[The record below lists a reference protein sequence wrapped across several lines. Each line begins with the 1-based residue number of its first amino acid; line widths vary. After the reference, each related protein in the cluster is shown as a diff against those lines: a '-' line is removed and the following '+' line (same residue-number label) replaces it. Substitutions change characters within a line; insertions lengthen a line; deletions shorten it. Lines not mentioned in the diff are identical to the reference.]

1 LTVNVCPAIVAV
13 PLRAFPGFAAIVNT
27 TLPLPV
33 PLAPD
38 FTVMNDELLTAVH
51 VHVAALVPTLTVM
64 VSPPPFALALVE
76 PRAKAHEGAAVVVVV
91 DDGVVVVE
99 SLEQPAANIT
109 VTSPILAATLEHR
122 RWGIR
127 IGRTF

>member
-1 LTVNVCPAIVAV
+1 VNVCPAIVAV
-13 PLRAFPGFAAIVNT
+13 PLRTPPKFAAIVNT

-122 RWGIR
+122 RWGMR